1 MLKSFPNER
10 QLDRMDCGA
19 ACLKMIAKYFGKYY
33 SLQFFRD
40 QCGVTKEGAS
50 MLDLSYAAERVG
62 LRTLSITC
70 TLEEWVPF
78 PAIIHW
84 NNDHYIVVYKV
95 SKTTVYVSDPAKG
108 YVNYTLAEFDKKW
121 RKNEEGKGTLMTV
134 TSQADFKQREGSERL
149 DRKKTFENMLGYF
162 TPYKKNLHPETNEF
176 GLSFILH

>member
-10 QLDRMDCGA
+10 QLDMMDCGA
-19 ACLKMIAKYFGKYY
+19 ACLKMIAKHFGKYY

-40 QCGVTKEGAS
+40 KCGVTKEGAS
-50 MLDLSYAAERVG
+50 MLDLSCAAESVG

-70 TLEEWVPF
+70 TMEELLNRVPF

-95 SKTTVYVSDPAKG
+95 SKTMVYASDPAKG
-108 YVNYTLAEFDKKW
+108 HVSYTIGEFDKKW

-134 TSQADFKQREGSERL
+134 APQADFKQREGSERL
-149 DRKKTFENMLGYF
+149 ERKKTFENIGHEWARQ
-162 TPYKKNLHPETNEF
+162 NQNQQS
-176 GLSFILH
+176 GLS